1 MRPSMRVYSMPL
13 ASKTLAIMSKYDR
26 NWEKTT
32 AFSSRAISWMF
43 RSNTSILGEELPR
56 SSGSDAFPWSPS
68 SLFWEAAAR
77 AALFFTIESGL
88 KRFRQKGHF
97 LVVWA
102 TRDMHGSQNTWE
114 HSRKTTAV
122 SSCKLSKHTAHSSV
136 SAFEAVPSAVVSF
149 SKSFCPSSALS
160 SWFPSE
166 QWSRHALRAASRRSF
181 GTRVEEQQH
190 WRIRRRTSR
199 MEEYFWKGLSPSII
213 ARIAR
218 RNV

>member
-1 MRPSMRVYSMPL
+1 
-13 ASKTLAIMSKYDR
+13 
-26 NWEKTT
+26 
-32 AFSSRAISWMF
+32 MF

-181 GTRVEEQQH
+181 GTASSGTYLAVRKQGSCVDHSFKGLPRVEEQQH